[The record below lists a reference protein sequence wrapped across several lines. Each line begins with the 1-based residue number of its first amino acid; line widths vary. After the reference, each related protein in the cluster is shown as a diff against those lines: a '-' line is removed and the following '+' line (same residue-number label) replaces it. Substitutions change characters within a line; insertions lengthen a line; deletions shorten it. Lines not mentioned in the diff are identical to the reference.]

1 MRKAAAAAEDSVWIK
16 MVAQHLLRLGFLI
29 VLAPTLGKAR
39 EVLPFPAQ
47 KWEEGVGRRGE
58 ERRGA
63 AAFCSRQQCEA
74 AVPCQ
79 TVSKPICG
87 IALAWVKA
95 RLTCLG
101 TSPALLNPCVA
112 SCPFHL
118 GAMLLGA

>member
-58 ERRGA
+58 ERSSRI
-63 AAFCSRQQCEA
+63 CS
-74 AVPCQ
+74 
-79 TVSKPICG
+79 
-87 IALAWVKA
+87 ALASSA
-95 RLTCLG
+95 RLLCPVKLSR
-101 TSPALLNPCVA
+101 SPFV
-112 SCPFHL
+112 
-118 GAMLLGA
+118 G